1 MIVDVSL
8 EEVAR
13 HVNWYTDPSRLLANA
28 SLFLC
33 QVMARGTIEDIVTTQ
48 RQYSWEEFRKAYLCA
63 PPGLFSKRA
72 WAYWGLMLLDDPKY
86 PMPERFPGSNQFDW
100 RRGT

>member
-1 MIVDVSL
+1 MIVDISL

-13 HVNWYTDPSRLLANA
+13 HINWYTDPSRLLANA
-28 SLFLC
+28 NLFLC
-33 QVMARGTIEDIVTTQ
+33 QVMARGTIEDVATTQ
-48 RQYSWEEFRKAYLCA
+48 RQYSLEEFRKAYLNA

-72 WAYWGLMLLDDPKY
+72 WAYWGVMLLDNPKY

-100 RRGT
+100 RRGS